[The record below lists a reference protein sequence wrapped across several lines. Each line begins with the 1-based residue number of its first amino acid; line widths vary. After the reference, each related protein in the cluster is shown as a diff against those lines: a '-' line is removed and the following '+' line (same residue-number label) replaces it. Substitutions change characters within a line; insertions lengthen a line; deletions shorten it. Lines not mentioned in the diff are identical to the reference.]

1 MKQKYEHTTP
11 SSSFVKYDI
20 FEGEKTKLMPVE
32 QHEIHSEP
40 MQPGREPIEPKE
52 DLTDMSKSAT
62 EYSEFIHHPEYVSQT
77 TTTTTYKHPE
87 YNANYK
93 DLEQSNSDYNQQ
105 IMSNYDSFDSIRN
118 INYDNQYSY
127 NNALRK
133 LAAYPSKEEM
143 IRYIE
148 KAVKKYL
155 REMNLGGKLSSSLN
169 SAPSAHA
176 EVKTYYRFPSS
187 TTPSPLVS
195 EPTKLYSTGTHSEFF
210 KTGKNSYKQLY
221 GSIKPFTVETYNP
234 EGVDLTVRSKK
245 RPKLI
250 DLSALDVGQSWSH
263 TSTLNNPDPI
273 PYRKPKKQKIHI
285 NTQSHHDINALPY
298 IPNRGL
304 VYEDY
309 TPYSTATAHLDH
321 SSGHHHS
328 SYKDHPVGAS
338 ISFGGHSYGTHHGS
352 YGSNDEPVASHK
364 PHFVPSMQV
373 VNGVPVKNPYKFSMD
388 TLK

>member
-11 SSSFVKYDI
+11 SSSYVKYDI
-20 FEGEKTKLMPVE
+20 FEGGKTKLMPVQ
-32 QHEIHSEP
+32 QHQIQSES
-40 MQPGREPIEPKE
+40 MQTERDSIAPNE
-52 DLTDMSKSAT
+52 DITDMSKSAS
-62 EYSEFIHHPEYVSQT
+62 EYSELIHHPEYVAQT

-93 DLEQSNSDYNQQ
+93 DLDHSNSDYNQQ
-105 IMSNYDSFDSIRN
+105 FMSNYDSYDSIRN
-118 INYDNQYSY
+118 INYDNQHSS

-133 LAAYPSKEEM
+133 LAGYPSKEEM
-143 IRYIE
+143 VKYIE

-155 REMNLGGKLSSSLN
+155 REMNLGGKLSSLLN

-195 EPTKLYSTGTHSEFF
+195 DPTKLYSTGTHSEFF
-210 KTGKNSYKQLY
+210 KTGKSNYKQLY
-221 GSIKPFTVETYNP
+221 GTIKPFTVETYNP
-234 EGVDLTVRSKK
+234 EGIDLTVRSKK
-245 RPKLI
+245 RPKPI

-285 NTQSHHDINALPY
+285 NTQTYHDINALTY
-298 IPNRGL
+298 VPNHGL
-304 VYEDY
+304 VHDDY
-309 TPYSTATAHLDH
+309 TPYSTATTHHDH

-328 SYKDHPVGAS
+328 SYKDHPVEAS
-338 ISFGGHSYGTHHGS
+338 ISFGGPSYGTHYGS
-352 YGSNDEPVASHK
+352 HSSNDEPVASHK

-373 VNGVPVKNPYKFSMD
+373 VNGVPVKNPYKFSTV